1 MPPTTTAPVIEPPPN
16 PLRLTIDLDALA
28 ANWRTMARLSDT
40 AATGAAIKA
49 DAYGLGAAPVLAR
62 LAAAGCRDFFVATW
76 AEAAA
81 LLPLADGLTL
91 HVLHGV
97 MPGEAAF
104 ARASG
109 CVPVLNSVEQV
120 ALWREAVPGEPCDLM
135 VDTGMNRLGLAPA
148 DLARAHGLAVDL
160 LMSHLACADDPG
172 NAANARQLAAFTE
185 LAAPHRRRSLVN
197 SAGVH
202 LGAAYA
208 FDLTR
213 PGLALYGGSPCP
225 GASGLAQVAHLE
237 ARVLQVRTAAPG
249 DTVGYGATF
258 TAARATRLAIV
269 NAGYADGLPRAPGGV
284 ARVDGVDAPVVG
296 RVSMDL
302 TAIDVTDAPPI
313 AAGDWLELA
322 FDLPHAAEASGRSQY
337 ELLTGLGHRF
347 ERRYTG
353 AAR

>member
-1 MPPTTTAPVIEPPPN
+1 M
-16 PLRLTIDLDALA
+16 LA
-28 ANWRTMARLSDT
+28 ANWRTMARLS
-40 AATGAAIKA
+40 GAAAAGAAVKA
-49 DAYGLGAAPVLAR
+49 EAYGLGAAAVLAR
-62 LAAAGCRDFFVATW
+62 LAREGCRDFFVATW
-76 AEAAA
+76 AEAVA
-81 LLPLADGLTL
+81 LLPLADDLTL

-97 MPGEAAF
+97 APGEVAF

-109 CVPVLNSVEQV
+109 CVPVLNSQEQV
-120 ALWREAVPGEPCDLM
+120 ALWRDAAPGERCDLM
-135 VDTGMNRLGLAPA
+135 VDTGMNRLGLAA
-148 DLARAHGLAVDL
+148 TDLASVRGVDIDL
-160 LMSHLACADDPG
+160 LMSHLACADQPAHTA
-172 NAANARQLAAFTE
+172 NAAQRDAFVS
-185 LAAPHRRRSLVN
+185 LDVRHRRRSLAN
-197 SAGVH
+197 SAAVF
-202 LGAAYA
+202 LGADYA
-208 FDLTR
+208 FELTR
-213 PGLALYGGSPCP
+213 PGLALYGGTPC
-225 GASGLAQVAHLE
+225 AHADGLAQVARVE

-258 TAARATRLAIV
+258 AAARATRLAIV

-322 FDLPHAAEASGRSQY
+322 FDLPSVAIASGRSQY

-353 AAR
+353 TAR

>member
-1 MPPTTTAPVIEPPPN
+1 
-16 PLRLTIDLDALA
+16 
-28 ANWRTMARLSDT
+28 MARLS
-40 AATGAAIKA
+40 APGKAGAAIKA
-49 DAYGLGAAPVLAR
+49 DGYGLGARPVLAR

-81 LLPLADGLTL
+81 LLPLAPGITL

-97 MPGEAAF
+97 APGEATF

-109 CVPVLNSVEQV
+109 CVPVLNSPEQV
-120 ALWREAVPGEPCDLM
+120 ALWRAAAPSDPCDLM

-148 DLARAHGLAVDL
+148 ELAQTHGFAVDL
-160 LMSHLACADDPG
+160 LMSHLACADEPEH
-172 NAANARQLAAFTE
+172 AANARQLAAFSALDT
-185 LAAPHRRRSLVN
+185 PHRRRSLAN
-197 SAGVH
+197 SAGAY
-202 LGAAYA
+202 LGADFA

-225 GASGLAQVAHLE
+225 DASGLAQVARIE

-258 TAARATRLAIV
+258 TATRPTRLAIV

-313 AAGDWLELA
+313 AAGDWLEVA
-322 FDLPHAAEASGRSQY
+322 FDLPRAADVSGRSQY

-347 ERRYTG
+347 ERRYLG